1 MEVKARITEI
11 TADWATGRMK
21 ITFSLDHKIDPSD
34 LIDKDLRLKASI
46 WREKRSLNANAYF
59 YVLAGKIAEKLR
71 ISLTEAHNRLIA
83 MYGQMDG
90 VTIIMRDDIDWTKL
104 DYIHLKP
111 TPATRELDDGRLY
124 RVYFIMR
131 GSHTYD
137 CKEMARLIDGTVE
150 DAKDLGIETM
160 TPDQIA
166 ELKSKWQ
173 RSEAH

>member
-1 MEVKARITEI
+1 MIEAKAKIVDVS
-11 TADWATGRMK
+11 ADWNTGKMK
-21 ITFSLDHKIDPSD
+21 ITFEFADRVNPEGLMNRDV
-34 LIDKDLRLKASI
+34 RVKASE

-83 MYGQMDG
+83 MYGQMEG
-90 VTIIMRDDIDWTKL
+90 ATIIMRDDIDWMSL

-111 TPATRELDDGRLY
+111 TPATRSLDDGRLY
-124 RVYFIMR
+124 RVYFVMR

-137 CKEMARLIDGTVE
+137 TKEMSRLIDGTVE
-150 DAKDLGIETM
+150 DAKELGIETM
-160 TPDQIA
+160 TPDQLE

-173 RSEAH
+173 RN